1 MLLHKLRFQTP
12 TSTTLGINQHK
23 KRHVHAMRAKSI
35 AKNPEE
41 FCFFRASYSEPVL
54 TIRWE
59 RKNALDLIA
68 AGGPG

>member
-1 MLLHKLRFQTP
+1 MISDAYLNNPWYKP
-12 TSTTLGINQHK
+12 AK
-23 KRHVHAMRAKSI
+23 KRQVNAMRAKSI